1 MKHIFMNM
9 AVVGLFSLGLASCS
23 DELNISSIDPQSKT
37 TYDDMELLAKQYA
50 TLGLTGQ
57 AGPAGKPD
65 ISADEGETGFY
76 RTTFNLQELCSDE
89 CIWAWQNDNDIPA
102 LTNIAWTAA
111 SDRVNWA
118 YQRLAYD
125 ITLFN
130 QYLSETETREGDDYK
145 KYRAEVRF
153 LRALHYWYFLDL
165 FHKAP
170 FKLVYNPEVLP
181 EEKAGVDLYNWL
193 DQELTEIEPELA
205 EVGAFN
211 NKANFG
217 RADRGAAYALH
228 ARLALN
234 SEVYTDGQKKD
245 YQKAIDYCDKI
256 LVDNAGKYELCREAK
271 NGYSGYE
278 QLFMGDNDYNEQ
290 AMKEIIFPIRQDG
303 KKTEAYAGSTY
314 LINSM
319 RVSGMPYAGTSDMW
333 SCNFARKALAT
344 RFLDIENNN
353 EAKKLAEMLSET
365 KKYKEDYVAYTKGKT
380 FADAG
385 AASDPTK
392 MTEAEVI
399 AADEA
404 LGGSTKNIIRIAN
417 DDRALLYAGVGGGF
431 RTLTTDQISGF
442 TNGLSVVKWQNSRS
456 DNSTPSDG
464 KFSDTDIPLFRLA
477 EIYLTRAEAKYR
489 LNGTQD
495 LEDINELRNRAHAA
509 RVSAVNLAVLLNEW
523 GKEFYMEGRR
533 RSDLVRFEKF
543 AGNKYIW
550 DFKGGVS
557 KGTSVDKHFNVYPI
571 PSKDTSN
578 NPNMHQNPKYE

>member
-57 AGPAGKPD
+57 AGPDGKAD

-102 LTNIAWTAA
+102 LTNISWTAA

-130 QYLSETETREGDDYK
+130 QYLSETENREGDDYK

-165 FHKAP
+165 FRKAP

-181 EEKAGVDLYNWL
+181 EEKAGIDLYNWL

-234 SEVYTDGQKKD
+234 SAVYTDGKVKD

-271 NGYSGYE
+271 NGYSGY
-278 QLFMGDNDYNEQ
+278 QQVFMGDNDYNEQ

-344 RFLDIENNN
+344 RFLDIENN
-353 EAKKLAEMLSET
+353 AKNLAEMLSET
-365 KKYKEDYVAYTKGKT
+365 KEYKKAYEAYTKGKT
-380 FADAG
+380 FANAG

-404 LGGSTKNIIRIAN
+404 LGGSTKNIIKLAQ

-456 DNSTPSDG
+456 DNATPSDG

-509 RVSAVNLAVLLNEW
+509 PVSAVNLAVLLNEW

-578 NPNMHQNPKYE
+578 NPNMHQNPKY

>member
-1 MKHIFMNM
+1 MH
-9 AVVGLFSLGLASCS
+9 
-23 DELNISSIDPQSKT
+23 
-37 TYDDMELLAKQYA
+37 TY
-50 TLGLTGQ
+50 GQ
-57 AGPAGKPD
+57 
-65 ISADEGETGFY
+65 
-76 RTTFNLQELCSDE
+76 
-89 CIWAWQNDNDIPA
+89 
-102 LTNIAWTAA
+102 
-111 SDRVNWA
+111 V
-118 YQRLAYD
+118 
-125 ITLFN
+125 
-130 QYLSETETREGDDYK
+130 
-145 KYRAEVRF
+145 
-153 LRALHYWYFLDL
+153 
-165 FHKAP
+165 
-170 FKLVYNPEVLP
+170 
-181 EEKAGVDLYNWL
+181 
-193 DQELTEIEPELA
+193 
-205 EVGAFN
+205 
-211 NKANFG
+211 
-217 RADRGAAYALH
+217 
-228 ARLALN
+228 
-234 SEVYTDGQKKD
+234 KD

-256 LVDNAGKYELCREAK
+256 LDAGVYELSK
-271 NGYSGYE
+271 NTNDNGYSGYE
-278 QLFMGDNDYNEQ
+278 QVFMGDNDYNEQ

-353 EAKKLAEMLSET
+353 EANNLAKMLSET
-365 KKYKEDYVAYTKGKT
+365 KKYKEAYEAYTNGKT

-404 LGGSTKNIIRIAN
+404 LGGSTKNIIRIAH

-431 RTLTTDQISGF
+431 RTMTTDQISGF

-509 RVSAVNLAVLLNEW
+509 PVSAVNLAVLLNEW

-571 PSKDTSN
+571 PSKDTSS

>member
-1 MKHIFMNM
+1 MH
-9 AVVGLFSLGLASCS
+9 
-23 DELNISSIDPQSKT
+23 
-37 TYDDMELLAKQYA
+37 TY
-50 TLGLTGQ
+50 GQ
-57 AGPAGKPD
+57 
-65 ISADEGETGFY
+65 
-76 RTTFNLQELCSDE
+76 
-89 CIWAWQNDNDIPA
+89 
-102 LTNIAWTAA
+102 
-111 SDRVNWA
+111 V
-118 YQRLAYD
+118 
-125 ITLFN
+125 
-130 QYLSETETREGDDYK
+130 
-145 KYRAEVRF
+145 
-153 LRALHYWYFLDL
+153 
-165 FHKAP
+165 
-170 FKLVYNPEVLP
+170 
-181 EEKAGVDLYNWL
+181 
-193 DQELTEIEPELA
+193 
-205 EVGAFN
+205 
-211 NKANFG
+211 
-217 RADRGAAYALH
+217 
-228 ARLALN
+228 
-234 SEVYTDGQKKD
+234 KD

-256 LVDNAGKYELCREAK
+256 LDAEVYELSKNTNA

-319 RVSGMPYAGTSDMW
+319 RVSGMPYAGTSEMW

-344 RFLDIENNN
+344 RFLDIENN
-353 EAKKLAEMLSET
+353 AKNLAEMLSET
-365 KKYKEDYVAYTKGKT
+365 KEYKKAYEAYTNGKT
-380 FADAG
+380 FANAG

-399 AADEA
+399 AADET
-404 LGGSTKNIIRIAN
+404 LGGSTKNIIKLAQ

-495 LEDINELRNRAHAA
+495 LEDINELRNRAHATP
-509 RVSAVNLAVLLNEW
+509 VSAVNLAVLLNEW

-578 NPNMHQNPKYE
+578 NPNMHQNPKY

>member
-57 AGPAGKPD
+57 AGPAGKSD

-102 LTNIAWTAA
+102 LTNISWTAA

-125 ITLFN
+125 
-130 QYLSETETREGDDYK
+130 
-145 KYRAEVRF
+145 
-153 LRALHYWYFLDL
+153 
-165 FHKAP
+165 
-170 FKLVYNPEVLP
+170 
-181 EEKAGVDLYNWL
+181 
-193 DQELTEIEPELA
+193 
-205 EVGAFN
+205 
-211 NKANFG
+211 
-217 RADRGAAYALH
+217 
-228 ARLALN
+228 
-234 SEVYTDGQKKD
+234 
-245 YQKAIDYCDKI
+245 
-256 LVDNAGKYELCREAK
+256 
-271 NGYSGYE
+271 
-278 QLFMGDNDYNEQ
+278 
-290 AMKEIIFPIRQDG
+290 
-303 KKTEAYAGSTY
+303 
-314 LINSM
+314 
-319 RVSGMPYAGTSDMW
+319 VSGMPYAGTSDMW

-353 EAKKLAEMLSET
+353 KAKKLAEMLSET
-365 KKYKEDYVAYTKGKT
+365 KKYKEAYEAYTNGKT

-404 LGGSTKNIIRIAN
+404 LGGSTKNIIKLAQ

-442 TNGLSVVKWQNSRS
+442 TNGLSVVKWQNIRS

-495 LEDINELRNRAHAA
+495 LEDINELRNRAHATP
-509 RVSAVNLAVLLNEW
+509 VSAVNLAVLLNEW